1 MKGLTGQSPWNFLR
15 RIIVL
20 EGKIH
25 SHILLNVSKAIVN
38 NAGLLCPPRWQWGL
52 AEILE
57 LKSMENHE

>member
-1 MKGLTGQSPWNFLR
+1 MR